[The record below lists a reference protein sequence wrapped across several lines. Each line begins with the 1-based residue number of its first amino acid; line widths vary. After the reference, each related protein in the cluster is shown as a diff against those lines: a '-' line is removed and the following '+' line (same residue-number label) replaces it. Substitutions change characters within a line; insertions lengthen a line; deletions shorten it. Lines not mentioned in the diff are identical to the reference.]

1 MSQWDIATV
10 EEALTNYQARYGTE
24 TVRAA
29 IRMWETQFHKKL
41 PPISVPA
48 TPARRPALREPW
60 APRKGAKV
68 DDSDCSQ
75 CGSHCS
81 SIANTPIEARVPR
94 QVLFPP
100 LPAGILYDAEDSRA
114 HPYQAELGEH
124 SLSLTRE
131 AHSYQAELGE
141 HSPSRAHSY
150 QALPGEGAPFRERLD
165 AVTGLA
171 AESCSPE

>member
-29 IRMWETQFHKKL
+29 IRMWETQFQKKL

-81 SIANTPIEARVPR
+81 SIGHTPIETLTPKQR
-94 QVLFPP
+94 LCPP
-100 LPAGILYDAEDSRA
+100 LPGGILYDAEDSLPTRDMPSWVRA
-114 HPYQAELGEH
+114 YQATPDADSH
-124 SLSLTRE
+124 SPTRE
-131 AHSYQAELGE
+131 AR
-141 HSPSRAHSY
+141 PY
-150 QALPGEGAPFRERLD
+150 QALPAQDEGAPFRERLD